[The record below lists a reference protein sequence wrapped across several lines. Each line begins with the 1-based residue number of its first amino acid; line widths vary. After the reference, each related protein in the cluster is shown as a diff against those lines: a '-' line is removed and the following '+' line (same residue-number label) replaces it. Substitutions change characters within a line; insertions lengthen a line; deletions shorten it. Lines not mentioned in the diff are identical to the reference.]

1 MHTGELHFF
10 ITAAAMLLTS
20 GAVIVSRN
28 TDEPAGESERSSPVG
43 WIPARSAGQNLRVSL
58 G

>member
-1 MHTGELHFF
+1 LHFF
-10 ITAAAMLLTS
+10 TTAAAMLLTS

-28 TDEPAGESERSSPVG
+28 TDEATGERERPSPVG
-43 WIPARSAGQNLRVSL
+43 WIPTRSVGQNLRVSL